1 MPRFWR
7 PSSCYGLPS
16 LAVGPGPESEP
27 GPGRL
32 SEPEP
37 ECQPGLAVRRR
48 GPGGRPPAAPRRRP
62 RLGARATLASGYRW
76 RLHVSGRHAL
86 LERLRSGEAHAQQVL
101 ASSRRCAREFE
112 ADWMS
117 RARTRVPEWEDE
129 KKSLS
134 EQLASIHDTLRALRK
149 MQAEATLA
157 PSVSKRGSM
166 FLYAPL
172 PD

>member
-62 RLGARATLASGYRW
+62 GPPSPAVTAGGCTSRF
-76 RLHVSGRHAL
+76 SGRHAL

-149 MQAEATLA
+149 MQAEASLA